1 MGTKHLSNP
10 NLSYS
15 RRALTA
21 EVVMENL
28 KKMSIEIVPGTIAVW
43 PQFGQEEVI
52 HVEELRS
59 KFPSHYATNN
69 STICFVDETGKIFV
83 TPYTRKAIVTLKEAS
98 YKEATF
104 YVPFSNWDYPKH
116 QKTRWLSLKEEA
128 EKVRHEEFS
137 EDCIKW
143 CDQHGVGSID
153 PTYLDY
159 CFKIPQ
165 EGVAIF
171 HPRFQT
177 KVFPAITAEILGCNA
192 INVIGTYNAN
202 NGKVAFVY
210 QDGCTYVAKGYWIIR
225 HLRKVGYREGSLFVP
240 FSNGEEITDPYYRRI
255 WQKIPKN
262 PAVDG

>member
-1 MGTKHLSNP
+1 
-10 NLSYS
+10 
-15 RRALTA
+15 
-21 EVVMENL
+21 MENL

-52 HVEELRS
+52 HVEELGS
-59 KFPSHYATNN
+59 KFPSCYAVNN

-98 YKEATF
+98 YKEANY

-116 QKTRWLSLKEEA
+116 QKTRWQSLKEEA

-153 PTYLDY
+153 PTYLSY

-165 EGVAIF
+165 EGVSVF

-177 KVFPAITAEILGCNA
+177 KVFPAITAEILDCNA

-210 QDGCTYVAKGYWIIR
+210 RDGCTYVAKGYWIIR
-225 HLRKVGYREGSLFVP
+225 HLGKAGYHEGSLFVP
-240 FSNGEEITDPYYRRI
+240 FSNGEEIIDPYYRVI
-255 WQKIPKN
+255 WQNIPKN